1 MTSFLYFDCGL
12 LLTDMA
18 AIPPP
23 AAYSSDQQT
32 SNNDDNKDNNTEE
45 GSLKIHVFCDQPHP
59 LCYSLTAV
67 IPTISSAL
75 LKKAPKKITPFS
87 SSGKLV

>member
-1 MTSFLYFDCGL
+1 
-12 LLTDMA
+12 MA

-23 AAYSSDQQT
+23 VAYSSDQPSGNSGGNQ
-32 SNNDDNKDNNTEE
+32 DNNTEE
-45 GSLKIHVFCDQPHP
+45 GRSSYMHHMTHPISHTHLTVF
-59 LCYSLTAV
+59 LLTV
-67 IPTISSAL
+67 IPTISSSL